1 MPITEGIA
9 AAASW
14 WGSPNAE
21 YKLQKN
27 WAKLFFCINCGL
39 RKYIYLIGS
48 GWLFEVFVRF
58 H

>member
-14 WGSPNAE
+14 WGSPRAE
-21 YKLQKN
+21 YKLQKESS
-27 WAKLFFCINCGL
+27 AKLFFCISCGL

-48 GWLFEVFVRF
+48 G
-58 H
+58 